1 VISIILAT
9 NVPQTAFAKAAT
21 DSIYK
26 DSILQYSTAQLF
38 LLVSEMFQLTTASH
52 LMCRA
57 KHGQYS
63 SQRRVNGTASRTTKP
78 GENSKKFYPSQHTDH
93 DTYSDIISCNQ
104 F

>member
-38 LLVSEMFQLTTASH
+38 LLVSEMFQLTTALPSH
-52 LMCRA
+52 V
-57 KHGQYS
+57 QS
-63 SQRRVNGTASRTTKP
+63 
-78 GENSKKFYPSQHTDH
+78 
-93 DTYSDIISCNQ
+93 
-104 F
+104 